1 MEKLVKVAV
10 DAMGGDHA
18 PGEVVKGAVDAVNE
32 KNNLKVF
39 LVGKAPRIHEELSK
53 YQYKNEQIEV
63 VNAEEEI
70 SCDESPVEAIR
81 KKKDS
86 SMVVA
91 LKMVKDKTADA
102 FVSAGSSGA
111 ILVGGQFVVGRIKGI
126 KRAPLGAVMPTA
138 KGPMLLVD
146 AGANMDAKAEYLLQ
160 FAQMGSI
167 YMEDVLGIKNPRVGL
182 VNVGVEE
189 AKGNQLVKETGPLLK
204 ECENI
209 NYIGSIE
216 AREIP
221 YGAADVVVCDAFAG
235 NIVLK
240 LEEGLA
246 AVLVSQIKEG
256 MMSTLKSKIGALLA
270 KPALKKTLKKFDASE
285 YGGAPLLGLNG
296 LVVKA
301 HGSSSAKEMKNA
313 IIQCIA
319 FAEED
324 ITQKIHEPSR
334 LWNAFIHSSY
344 ANERRMSKDKNNE
357 RLEFLG
363 DAVLE
368 LVTSNYLYRTY
379 QKESEGKLSKIRASL
394 VCEPTLAGCA
404 RDINLGKYVLLSKG
418 EDMTGGRSRDSILSD
433 AFEAVI
439 GAIYLDQGIETA
451 TKFIETYLFKDV
463 ENKVLFFDAKTNLQ
477 EIVQGEGKGRL
488 KYVLVGEEG
497 PDHAKIFTVEAR
509 LGENVIGTGSGHSK
523 KSAEQHAAF
532 EAIKRHKK

>member
-1 MEKLVKVAV
+1 MWHFLFLRKGVTGHMEKLVKVAV

-32 KNNLKVF
+32 KNSLKVF

-189 AKGNQLVKETGPLLK
+189 AKGNQLVKES
-204 ECENI
+204 ENI

-324 ITQKIHEPSR
+324 ITQKI
-334 LWNAFIHSSY
+334 
-344 ANERRMSKDKNNE
+344 KDQI
-357 RLEFLG
+357 
-363 DAVLE
+363 V
-368 LVTSNYLYRTY
+368 
-379 QKESEGKLSKIRASL
+379 
-394 VCEPTLAGCA
+394 
-404 RDINLGKYVLLSKG
+404 KG
-418 EDMTGGRSRDSILSD
+418 
-433 AFEAVI
+433 
-439 GAIYLDQGIETA
+439 
-451 TKFIETYLFKDV
+451 
-463 ENKVLFFDAKTNLQ
+463 
-477 EIVQGEGKGRL
+477 
-488 KYVLVGEEG
+488 
-497 PDHAKIFTVEAR
+497 
-509 LGENVIGTGSGHSK
+509 
-523 KSAEQHAAF
+523 
-532 EAIKRHKK
+532 

>member
-1 MEKLVKVAV
+1 
-10 DAMGGDHA
+10 
-18 PGEVVKGAVDAVNE
+18 
-32 KNNLKVF
+32 
-39 LVGKAPRIHEELSK
+39 
-53 YQYKNEQIEV
+53 
-63 VNAEEEI
+63 
-70 SCDESPVEAIR
+70 
-81 KKKDS
+81 
-86 SMVVA
+86 
-91 LKMVKDKTADA
+91 
-102 FVSAGSSGA
+102 
-111 ILVGGQFVVGRIKGI
+111 
-126 KRAPLGAVMPTA
+126 MPTA

-256 MMSTLKSKIGALLA
+256 MMSTLK
-270 KPALKKTLKKFDASE
+270 KFDASE

-324 ITQKIHEPSR
+324 ITQKI
-334 LWNAFIHSSY
+334 
-344 ANERRMSKDKNNE
+344 KDQI
-357 RLEFLG
+357 
-363 DAVLE
+363 V
-368 LVTSNYLYRTY
+368 
-379 QKESEGKLSKIRASL
+379 
-394 VCEPTLAGCA
+394 
-404 RDINLGKYVLLSKG
+404 KG
-418 EDMTGGRSRDSILSD
+418 
-433 AFEAVI
+433 
-439 GAIYLDQGIETA
+439 
-451 TKFIETYLFKDV
+451 
-463 ENKVLFFDAKTNLQ
+463 
-477 EIVQGEGKGRL
+477 
-488 KYVLVGEEG
+488 
-497 PDHAKIFTVEAR
+497 
-509 LGENVIGTGSGHSK
+509 
-523 KSAEQHAAF
+523 
-532 EAIKRHKK
+532 

>member
-240 LEEGLA
+240 LEEG
-246 AVLVSQIKEG
+246 
-256 MMSTLKSKIGALLA
+256 
-270 KPALKKTLKKFDASE
+270 ALKKTLKKFDASE

-324 ITQKIHEPSR
+324 ITQKI
-334 LWNAFIHSSY
+334 
-344 ANERRMSKDKNNE
+344 KDQI
-357 RLEFLG
+357 
-363 DAVLE
+363 V
-368 LVTSNYLYRTY
+368 
-379 QKESEGKLSKIRASL
+379 
-394 VCEPTLAGCA
+394 
-404 RDINLGKYVLLSKG
+404 KG
-418 EDMTGGRSRDSILSD
+418 
-433 AFEAVI
+433 
-439 GAIYLDQGIETA
+439 
-451 TKFIETYLFKDV
+451 
-463 ENKVLFFDAKTNLQ
+463 
-477 EIVQGEGKGRL
+477 
-488 KYVLVGEEG
+488 
-497 PDHAKIFTVEAR
+497 
-509 LGENVIGTGSGHSK
+509 
-523 KSAEQHAAF
+523 
-532 EAIKRHKK
+532 

>member
-1 MEKLVKVAV
+1 METKIKIVV
-10 DAMGGDHA
+10 DAMGGDYA
-18 PGEVVKGAVDAVNE
+18 PEVPVQGAVEALQENTNISIV
-32 KNNLKVF
+32 
-39 LVGKAPRIHEELSK
+39 LVGRTDAIKEQLAKYTYDKERIEIVH
-53 YQYKNEQIEV
+53 
-63 VNAEEEI
+63 AEEVI
-70 SCDESPVEAIR
+70 GFDEPPVMAVR

-86 SMVVA
+86 SIVVGMK
-91 LKMVKDKTADA
+91 LVKKGEADA

-324 ITQKIHEPSR
+324 ITQKI
-334 LWNAFIHSSY
+334 
-344 ANERRMSKDKNNE
+344 KDQI
-357 RLEFLG
+357 
-363 DAVLE
+363 V
-368 LVTSNYLYRTY
+368 
-379 QKESEGKLSKIRASL
+379 
-394 VCEPTLAGCA
+394 
-404 RDINLGKYVLLSKG
+404 KG
-418 EDMTGGRSRDSILSD
+418 
-433 AFEAVI
+433 
-439 GAIYLDQGIETA
+439 
-451 TKFIETYLFKDV
+451 
-463 ENKVLFFDAKTNLQ
+463 
-477 EIVQGEGKGRL
+477 
-488 KYVLVGEEG
+488 
-497 PDHAKIFTVEAR
+497 
-509 LGENVIGTGSGHSK
+509 
-523 KSAEQHAAF
+523 
-532 EAIKRHKK
+532 

>member
-221 YGAADVVVCDAFAG
+221 NGAADVVVCEAFVG
-235 NIVLK
+235 NVILK
-240 LEEGLA
+240 LYEGVGATLISK
-246 AVLVSQIKEG
+246 VKQG
-256 MMSTLKSKIGALLA
+256 MMTSLRSKIGALLV
-270 KPALKKTLKKFDASE
+270 KPALKETLKSFDASE
-285 YGGAPLLGLNG
+285 YGGAPLLGLKG
-296 LVVKA
+296 LVVKT
-301 HGSSSAKEMKNA
+301 HGSSKANEFKNS
-313 IIQCIA
+313 ILQCIS
-319 FAEED
+319 FGDEK
-324 ITQKIHEPSR
+324 IPQKVQEHLADYKSSR
-334 LWNAFIHSSY
+334 EA
-344 ANERRMSKDKNNE
+344 AKD
-357 RLEFLG
+357 G
-363 DAVLE
+363 V
-368 LVTSNYLYRTY
+368 
-379 QKESEGKLSKIRASL
+379 
-394 VCEPTLAGCA
+394 
-404 RDINLGKYVLLSKG
+404 
-418 EDMTGGRSRDSILSD
+418 
-433 AFEAVI
+433 
-439 GAIYLDQGIETA
+439 
-451 TKFIETYLFKDV
+451 
-463 ENKVLFFDAKTNLQ
+463 
-477 EIVQGEGKGRL
+477 
-488 KYVLVGEEG
+488 
-497 PDHAKIFTVEAR
+497 
-509 LGENVIGTGSGHSK
+509 
-523 KSAEQHAAF
+523 
-532 EAIKRHKK
+532 